1 MTVES
6 GGKFL
11 RVQVKST
18 ASTSGYKGYV
28 CSFIQTGTL
37 PYRREQVD
45 FFAIYVI
52 PEDVWYIIPSEV
64 ATRQKYNI
72 LLSPRRKK
80 QKYHRYIE
88 AWGLALQRK
97 EASARGA
104 SQGS

>member
-1 MTVES
+1 MD
-6 GGKFL
+6 
-11 RVQVKST
+11 
-18 ASTSGYKGYV
+18 
-28 CSFIQTGTL
+28 
-37 PYRREQVD
+37 QVD

-52 PEDVWYIIPSEV
+52 PEDVWYIIPSEI

-88 AWGLALQRK
+88 AWGLLRCGK
-97 EASARGA
+97 KRRVRGA